1 MDDANTIPIRRLT
14 LYKHGVCFVE
24 RAGSAAGAELRLTFR
39 AEDVNDA
46 LKSLLVIDRRGG
58 GVLGMD
64 YTTPGQGR
72 ARAGDTFADV
82 SDEHSLR
89 DLLRAL
95 RGWSVR
101 LALSDDGDVAVTG
114 RVLGIDVAQ
123 PETMFSHTVVALLD
137 EGSGEGANGEA
148 DAGTGAVRTV
158 PLSIVRR
165 VSLLDARAERD
176 LRALLDD
183 SRGEDTRVVTVR
195 LSPCEHDLAVSYLV
209 PSPTWRVS
217 YRVVAEPATAEDG
230 QERAGVGGAEGGALL
245 LQGWGLFDN
254 HLEEDLAEVAVT
266 LVAGQPI
273 SFVYDLSSSHIP
285 ARPVVA
291 DEARVAAGPVVFDA
305 MMMESAGAAPR
316 APSAAAPLARAAKMA
331 RSAAT
336 IADLAGQEVAAAGS
350 DVGELFQYEVTA
362 PVGVKRGASALVP
375 ILSSTLPYRR
385 ELLYNSAKH
394 PDHPVAALRFTNG
407 SGLTLERGP
416 ATVLDAGAYH
426 GEAIVPFTREG
437 SEVYLA
443 YAVELGIAAV
453 MSSDTRAETAGI
465 AIEGA
470 LLHIKSATVTRT
482 TYRLESRLAMAR
494 TVTIEHPLRP
504 GWDFVETRPPD
515 ARGGAHGR
523 WDVACPARGE
533 TIFTVSERRYDWR
546 GTQLLEQSYERL
558 GAYLDERWLD
568 RATLDRLGTL
578 FAERAAMTANDEEV
592 AGLRAERA
600 ELYERQEGLRRNMA
614 ALGTAGDEGALRGRV
629 VGELAASEERLG
641 AITARIA
648 ALKDENARRQTAID
662 TYLATLRLG
671 DTAPGAADR

>member
-1 MDDANTIPIRRLT
+1 MSPESTVPIRRLT

-24 RAGSAAGAELRLTFR
+24 RGGAVDGAELRLTFR

-46 LKSLLVIDRRGG
+46 LKSLLVIDRSGG
-58 GVLGMD
+58 AVLGMD
-64 YTTPGQGR
+64 YATPGEGR
-72 ARAGDTFADV
+72 ERAGDTFADL

-114 RVLGIDVAQ
+114 RVLGLDVAR
-123 PETMFSHTVVALLD
+123 PETMLSHTVVTLLD
-137 EGSGEGANGEA
+137 EESNGAP
-148 DAGTGAVRTV
+148 GAVRAV
-158 PLSIVRR
+158 PLTIVRR
-165 VSLLDARAERD
+165 VFLLDARAGRD

-195 LSPCEHDLAVSYLV
+195 LSPGEHDLAVSYLV

-217 YRVVAEPATAEDG
+217 YRVVAEPAAAGDG
-230 QERAGVGGAEGGALL
+230 QGQDSAAGAGDAEGGTLL

-254 HLEEDLAEVAVT
+254 HLEEDLAEVDVT

-305 MMMESAGAAPR
+305 MMMEPAGAAPR
-316 APSAAAPLARAAKMA
+316 MPRAAAPLARMT

-336 IADLAGQEVAAAGS
+336 IEDLAGQEVAAAGS
-350 DVGELFQYEVTA
+350 GLGELFQYEVTA

-385 ELLYNSAKH
+385 ELLYSGAKH
-394 PDHPVAALRFTNG
+394 PDHPVAALRFTND
-407 SGLTLERGP
+407 SGLALERGP
-416 ATVLDAGAYH
+416 ATVLDAGTYH

-443 YAVELGIAAV
+443 YAVERGIAVV
-453 MSSDTRAETAGI
+453 MSSDTRTETAGI

-482 TYRLESRLAMAR
+482 TYRLESRLAAAR
-494 TVTIEHPLRP
+494 TVTIEHPPRP
-504 GWDFVETRPPD
+504 GWDLVDTRPPH
-515 ARGGAHGR
+515 ARGGGHGR
-523 WDVACPARGE
+523 WDVPCPARNA
-533 TIFTVSERRYDWR
+533 TAFTVSERRYDWR
-546 GTQLLEQSYERL
+546 GTQLLEQSYDQLSE
-558 GAYLDERWLD
+558 YLDERWLD
-568 RATLDRLGTL
+568 RATLDRLKTL
-578 FAERAAMTANDEEV
+578 FAERAAIAGNDEEA

-614 ALGTAGDEGALRGRV
+614 ALGMAGDEGALRGRV
-629 VGELAASEERLG
+629 VGDLAASEERLG
-641 AITARIA
+641 AIAARIT

-662 TYLATLRLG
+662 AYLSTLRLG
-671 DTAPGAADR
+671 ASDPAP